1 MQTNKKAI
9 DLPTEEVII
18 EKKEFKSVSLQELTL
33 MDIPPRIYG
42 TCKGGKTVIN
52 IHDYETIILVEGL
65 EDGLTLHQT
74 YLLNNLKRTVWVM
87 NGTSNFS
94 NVEIPQS
101 TKTIILALDND
112 EAGEQMFQKCKERF
126 SNLNKAV
133 LRVRPKP
140 EYNDFNDE
148 LRGIRINA
156 DK

>member
-1 MQTNKKAI
+1 MYWNDTEKYLCHKIVDINLHTIGYQRIWVSSDFKK
-9 DLPTEEVII
+9 LP
-18 EKKEFKSVSLQELTL
+18 
-33 MDIPPRIYG
+33 PPRIYG

-87 NGTSNFS
+87 NGTSNFL

-112 EAGEQMFQKCKERF
+112 EAGETNVFFKM
-126 SNLNKAV
+126 
-133 LRVRPKP
+133 
-140 EYNDFNDE
+140 
-148 LRGIRINA
+148 
-156 DK
+156 